1 MKKIHMLKNTIL
13 AVVFLNL
20 SFVSYAQTEPQCGT
34 VVSPEAQAYF
44 EQLLPQI
51 QQFEEE
57 FAELALERSSTA
69 VSSVPIKA
77 HIIRTDAGSGG
88 LALNQFNAAMAIMND
103 FYANAFLEFFLCE
116 GINYIDDSNL
126 YDFETDEEAAMIA
139 THNVDNVINI
149 YFANTV
155 TSSSSGSGL
164 CGYAYFPGGQ
174 EVILMNNSCATN
186 GSTLSHEM
194 GHFFALSHTHGNSNS
209 TLTEELV
216 DGSNCETTGDFICDT
231 PADPQLS
238 FSNVTASCVYTGNA
252 IDANNQFF
260 DPDPLN
266 IMSYSRKDCRT
277 LFSPQQYARIY
288 AVYQASRSALAC
300 PSFNVAIS
308 ADFIRE
314 CSNTLDVDFTD
325 NSVGATSWQWDVDG
339 DDIID
344 YTIQNPSHTYTE
356 NGLYDVR
363 LTISDGTNSLTRVY
377 ENYIEVGVN
386 DINTTQLTLDLITDD
401 YPNEIAWNLKD
412 SNGTVLYQSPVYVDG
427 VDDFQNFSED
437 FTINTN
443 ECYIFEITDSFG
455 DGICCNQGI
464 GSYTLTTLEGDTV
477 VAGGSYGSGEISYMS
492 NAVLSV
498 EDYFTNQS
506 ITVFPNPTNSTL
518 TIKVTNTNILPD
530 SFSVYNMLGQLVMNT
545 SVSQTS
551 DLTIDVSH
559 LNDGMYFIQLNKD
572 NNSTTIPVSYT
583 HLTLPTSDLV

>member
-1 MKKIHMLKNTIL
+1 MLKNKIL

-20 SFVSYAQTEPQCGT
+20 FFVSNAQSEPQCGT

-51 QQFEEE
+51 QQFEDE
-57 FAELALERSSTA
+57 FAELALQRSSTA

-116 GINYIDDSNL
+116 GINYIDDTNL
-126 YDFETDEEAAMIA
+126 YDFETEEEAAMTA

-164 CGYAYFPGGQ
+164 CGYAYFPGGE
-174 EVILMNNSCATN
+174 EVILMANSCATN

-308 ADFIRE
+308 ADFTRD
-314 CSNTLDVDFTD
+314 CSNTLDVDFID
-325 NSVGATSWQWDVDG
+325 NSIGATSWQWDVDG

-344 YTIQNPSHTYTE
+344 YTTQNPSHIYTG
-356 NGLYDVR
+356 NGFYDVT
-363 LTISDGTNSLTRVY
+363 LTISDGTNTLTRVY

-401 YPNEIAWNLKD
+401 FPNEIEWNLKD

-427 VDDFQNFSED
+427 VDDFQSFSED
-437 FTINTN
+437 FTIVTN
-443 ECYIFEITDSFG
+443 ECYVFEITDSFG
-455 DGICCNQGI
+455 DGICCNQGV

-477 VAGGSYGSGEISYMS
+477 VTGGNYGSGEISYMS

-498 EDYFTNQS
+498 EDYFTSQS
-506 ITVFPNPTNSTL
+506 ITAFPNPTNASL
-518 TIKVTNTNILPD
+518 TIKLSNSNTLPD
-530 SFSVYNMLGQLVMNT
+530 SYSVYNMLGQMVMNA
-545 SVSQTS
+545 SVSKIS
-551 DLTIDVSH
+551 DLTIDVSQF
-559 LNDGMYFIQLNKD
+559 NDGMYFIQLKKD
-572 NNSTTIPVSYT
+572 SNSITIQFVKN
-583 HLTLPTSDLV
+583 

>member
-20 SFVSYAQTEPQCGT
+20 FFVSYAQSEPQCGT

-51 QQFEEE
+51 QQFEDE
-57 FAELALERSSTA
+57 FAELALQRSSTA

-288 AVYQASRSALAC
+288 AVYQTSRSALAC

-325 NSVGATSWQWDVDG
+325 SSVGATSWQWDVDG

-363 LTISDGTNSLTRVY
+363 LTISDGNNSLTRVY

-401 YPNEIAWNLKD
+401 FPNEIEWNLKD
-412 SNGTVLYQSPVYVDG
+412 SNGIVLYQSPVYVDG

-443 ECYIFEITDSFG
+443 ECYVFEITDSFG

-477 VAGGSYGSGEISYMS
+477 VTGGNYGSGEISYMS

-498 EDYFTNQS
+498 EDYFTSQS
-506 ITVFPNPTNSTL
+506 ITAFPNPADASL
-518 TIKVTNTNILPD
+518 TIKLSNSNTLPD
-530 SFSVYNMLGQLVMNT
+530 SLSIYNMLGQLVMNT

-572 NNSTTIPVSYT
+572 NNSTTIQFMKN
-583 HLTLPTSDLV
+583 

>member
-572 NNSTTIPVSYT
+572 NNSTTIQFMKN
-583 HLTLPTSDLV
+583 